1 MAKLDQILQQ
11 FRSELG
17 ADFVSTDVV
26 GMDGMSIA
34 GGSVDPSFDGTEASA
49 RFAMVMKLAGRVSE
63 KLALGAVD
71 DNLVT
76 TDKAYVIARFIGN
89 GSYYWGVAVT
99 RNATLGAVRMMMNEY
114 ADQLWDAIPR

>member
-11 FRSELG
+11 FRSEVG
-17 ADFVSTDVV
+17 PDFVSTDVV

-34 GGSVDPSFDGTEASA
+34 GGSIDPNFDGAEASA
-49 RFAMVMKLAGRVSE
+49 RFAMVMKLAGKVSE
-63 KLALGAVD
+63 KLGTGAVE

-99 RNATLGAVRMMMNEY
+99 RNATLGTIRMMMNEY